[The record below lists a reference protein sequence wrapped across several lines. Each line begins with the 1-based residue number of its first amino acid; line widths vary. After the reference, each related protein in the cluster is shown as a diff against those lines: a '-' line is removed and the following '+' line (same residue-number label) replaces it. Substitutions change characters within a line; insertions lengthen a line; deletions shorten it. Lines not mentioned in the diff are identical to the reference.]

1 MGWLRG
7 PREQD
12 LYGAGWASGPYLARP
27 RPVNFNFY
35 FLGAFAKRQPTGWGL
50 PPRGPFRGSG
60 SDSVLARWA
69 GAAGTL
75 ETNQLQHTGSVYL
88 GRSVVRSKPQS
99 PHLGNGNEGVF
110 LCHGVMW
117 VFLGRLLSL
126 HTIGLSFGT
135 AHGGFRFLELL
146 PAPCR
151 CPVGKPPGHLVQS
164 RPQHP
169 LPRLL
174 DFLRCLST
182 LHDCQMGAPWQLS
195 ALSGGFL
202 ACLTQVTFLKL
213 LK

>member
-1 MGWLRG
+1 MLSLRG
-7 PREQD
+7 
-12 LYGAGWASGPYLARP
+12 S
-27 RPVNFNFY
+27 
-35 FLGAFAKRQPTGWGL
+35 
-50 PPRGPFRGSG
+50 PRGGASHPGAPFGAQ
-60 SDSVLARWA
+60 VLTLFWPDGQVQQGHWRLTSSNTPALFTWA
-69 GAAGTL
+69 GRLSGL
-75 ETNQLQHTGSVYL
+75 SLSLPIWVMGMKVSFFVMVL
-88 GRSVVRSKPQS
+88 CGFFFGR
-99 PHLGNGNEGVF
+99 F
-110 LCHGVMW
+110 
-117 VFLGRLLSL
+117 LSL

-182 LHDCQMGAPWQLS
+182 LHGCQMGAPWQLS